1 MADRCGQQ
9 GDRLWEYSAAVA
21 RHPDIVRSRT
31 LARAAE
37 IAGGKEALRRRL
49 KVSALLLAI
58 WISGAE
64 APPTDVFLRAV
75 DIVEDEI
82 VASIKRRSD
91 PPDS

>member
-1 MADRCGQQ
+1 MTA
-9 GDRLWEYSAAVA
+9 
-21 RHPDIVRSRT
+21 P
-31 LARAAE
+31 
-37 IAGGKEALRRRL
+37 
-49 KVSALLLAI
+49 ALLLAI